1 MEIHIGWS
9 TEDVLQRA
17 KDNDVKITEDEAN
30 SILLE
35 MQRDYDADV
44 GINWET
50 IDDYI
55 EGLVDVRDYSY

>member
-17 KDNDVKITEDEAN
+17 KDNDVKLTEDEAN

-35 MQRDYDADV
+35 IQRDYDADV

>member
-50 IDDYI
+50 IDDYL
-55 EGLVDVRDYSY
+55 EGLVYLRDYSY